1 MFAVQDTIF
10 KVGKMPGK
18 KKNQNKWRCNFK
30 ICELWFTYYILYG
43 YVKKQTKEI
52 LFIINLFLLLL
63 YSKKVFHNLIN
74 YSFVCIS

>member
-43 YVKKQTKEI
+43 YVKKTNKRNI
-52 LFIINLFLLLL
+52 IYYKFIFTVIVF
-63 YSKKVFHNLIN
+63 KK
-74 YSFVCIS
+74 SIS